1 MKSLQPARDSRT
13 TSSVRLSVIIVNFET
28 PDYTRR
34 CIESIYRN
42 KPSFSFEII
51 LIDNGSRD
59 GSFEAL
65 RARFPEVAAIET
77 GENLGFARANNLGI
91 NNARGKYVLL
101 LNSDTKILDDALE
114 RMVADLEADPAAG
127 AVGPRQLDGRG
138 KLQLSWGSFPTFVA
152 EIFRKVLHHRLSL
165 NDFKVRDYLET
176 KFAGKN
182 EVGWVSGSCLM
193 APKETLVEAGLLDP
207 HFFMY
212 FEDIDLCE
220 RIRRTGKEI
229 HFNSDITIVHYGG
242 VSAKKNLLHVLVEYR
257 HSQIYFTKKYYGLG
271 GVALL
276 KTLLFAKN
284 SANFVRWGAAFARD
298 KAFHRNPEKNFARLL
313 LSKKTI
319 ELIFRSEPRLS
330 GLGVHAR

>member
-1 MKSLQPARDSRT
+1 M
-13 TSSVRLSVIIVNFET
+13 SVRLSIIIVNFET
-28 PDYTRR
+28 PFHTIQCLDS
-34 CIESIYRN
+34 IERN
-42 KPSFSFEII
+42 RPGFPFEII
-51 LIDNGSRD
+51 LIDNGSKD
-59 GSFEAL
+59 GSLDEI
-65 RARFPEVAAIET
+65 RSRFPEVTCIET

-91 NNARGKYVLL
+91 NNSRGKYVLL
-101 LNSDTKILDDALE
+101 LNSDTKILDNALD
-114 RMVADLEADPAAG
+114 RLVQDLEADESTG

-138 KLQLSWGSFPTFVA
+138 KLQLSWGSFPTFIA

-165 NDFKVRDYLET
+165 NDFRIRDYLET

-193 APKETLVEAGLLDP
+193 ARREALFEAGLLDP

-220 RIRRTGKEI
+220 RIRRTGREI
-229 HFNSDITIVHYGG
+229 HFNSDVTIVHYGG
-242 VSAKKNLLHVLVEYR
+242 VSAKKNILNVLVEYR

-276 KTLLFAKN
+276 KTLLFVKN
-284 SANFVRWGAAFARD
+284 SANLIRWGAAFVRD
-298 KAFHRNPEKNFARLL
+298 KAFKRNPEKNFARLL

-319 ELIFRSEPRLS
+319 ELIFRPEPRLS
-330 GLGVHAR
+330 GLGVNAR